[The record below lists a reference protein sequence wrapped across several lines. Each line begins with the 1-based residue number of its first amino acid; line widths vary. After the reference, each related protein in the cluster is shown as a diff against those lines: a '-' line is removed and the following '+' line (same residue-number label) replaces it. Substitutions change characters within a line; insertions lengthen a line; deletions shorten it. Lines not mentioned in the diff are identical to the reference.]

1 MNATETQKHKN
12 LSMILCA
19 CGLAANKK
27 EHGFT

>member
-12 LSMILCA
+12 VSMILCVCA
-19 CGLAANKK
+19 LVENKK